1 MEEEKGKRG
10 SRKGRDGVGR
20 RRQEGR
26 GERRN
31 REGGRVKIAHADDYS
46 LKI

>member
-26 GERRN
+26 GGRRN
-31 REGGRVKIAHADDYS
+31 RGRVKIAHADDYS